1 MATAINA
8 GYGLPLTIYTNLFS
22 IHKMSEITIYH
33 NNRCSKSRE
42 AMCILDEIK
51 TKANVIEYLITPPS
65 EEELL
70 SLLKKLGMEAHELVR
85 KNETIYKEKFDGKK
99 MTEEQWIK
107 ALVKFPILIQRPI
120 VVKGNKAIIA
130 RPPEKLK
137 EFLR

>member
-1 MATAINA
+1 
-8 GYGLPLTIYTNLFS
+8 
-22 IHKMSEITIYH
+22 MSEITIYH

-51 TKANVIEYLITPPS
+51 TKANVIEYLITPPT
-65 EEELL
+65 EEELK

-107 ALVKFPILIQRPI
+107 AMAKHPILIQRPI
-120 VVKGNKAIIA
+120 VVKGSKAIIA

>member
-1 MATAINA
+1 
-8 GYGLPLTIYTNLFS
+8 
-22 IHKMSEITIYH
+22 MSEITIYH

-51 TKANVIEYLITPPS
+51 TKANVIEYLITPPT
-65 EEELL
+65 EDDLK

-107 ALVKFPILIQRPI
+107 AFVKYPILMQRPI

>member
-1 MATAINA
+1 MASW
-8 GYGLPLTIYTNLFS
+8 LCVLFLQKLSIY
-22 IHKMSEITIYH
+22 KMSEITIYH

-51 TKANVIEYLITPPS
+51 TKANVIEYLITPPT
-65 EEELL
+65 EEDLKI
-70 SLLKKLGMEAHELVR
+70 LLKKLGMEAHELVR
-85 KNETIYKEKFDGKK
+85 KNETIFKEKYDGKK

-107 ALVKFPILIQRPI
+107 AFVKHPILIQRPI

>member
-1 MATAINA
+1 
-8 GYGLPLTIYTNLFS
+8 
-22 IHKMSEITIYH
+22 MSEITIYH

-51 TKANVIEYLITPPS
+51 TKANVIEYLITPPT
-65 EEELL
+65 EEDLKI
-70 SLLKKLGMEAHELVR
+70 LLKKLGMEAHELVR
-85 KNETIYKEKFDGKK
+85 KNETIFKEKYDGKK

-107 ALVKFPILIQRPI
+107 AFVKHPILIQRPI